1 MSMGYRV
8 LSACDGQE
16 ALKLCSQ
23 ETPALAILD
32 VIMPKLGG
40 SATAASLL
48 EMLPD
53 LPIVFTSGYSAD
65 SNEVSTAGGKARY
78 LRKPYSPNNTGTAG
92 TRDLGSAPRRRA
104 VCRTEAEGVLIA
116 P

>member
-1 MSMGYRV
+1 MARQALMSMGYRV

-53 LPIVFTSGYSAD
+53 LPIVFT
-65 SNEVSTAGGKARY
+65 TAGGKARY